1 MNVQELMTVAKGKN
15 ILVVEDSE
23 NISESLAFLMRK
35 FFDNVK
41 IAEDG
46 KAGLEAY
53 KEMDYDIVVTDLRMP
68 IMNGIEMSREI
79 KKIKPEQVII
89 VATAFEEEEG
99 AEMLQEF
106 DVEIFTKPI
115 NMEKFFDCLI
125 GHLK

>member
-1 MNVQELMTVAKGKN
+1 MNVQELMQVAKGRN

-35 FFDNVK
+35 FFDSVE

-46 KAGLEAY
+46 KDGLEKY
-53 KEMDYDIVVTDLRMP
+53 QKGKFDIVVTDLRMP

-79 KKIKPEQVII
+79 KKLNPSQVII

-106 DVEIFTKPI
+106 DVDIFTKPI

>member
-1 MNVQELMTVAKGKN
+1 MNVQELMQVAKGKN

-35 FFDNVK
+35 FFDSVE

-46 KAGLEAY
+46 KDGLEAY
-53 KEMDYDIVVTDLRMP
+53 KKGSFDIVVTDLRMP
-68 IMNGIEMSREI
+68 IMNGIDMSREI
-79 KKIKPEQVII
+79 KKINPEQVII

-106 DVEIFTKPI
+106 DVDIFTKPI

-125 GHLK
+125 EHLK

>member
-1 MNVQELMTVAKGKN
+1 MNVQELMNVAKGKN

-46 KAGLEAY
+46 KEGLEAFQ
-53 KEMDYDIVVTDLRMP
+53 DGSYDIVVTDLRMP

-79 KKIKPEQVII
+79 KKINPDQTII

-106 DVEIFTKPI
+106 DVDIFTKPI